1 MGNGKPFG
9 FSNKIDDPSFD
20 DVVLEFGRAII
31 VMVPDLVPVA
41 FSRTTTNDMV
51 LCYYSVKYTSRRS
64 YFQ

>member
-41 FSRTTTNDMV
+41 FSRTIGRQASRNV
-51 LCYYSVKYTSRRS
+51 LKR
-64 YFQ
+64 